1 MQDRKLSEPPIE
13 ENAGPW
19 LVAVECNMACV
30 FGSTAVAMFFYHVPF
45 ALTTV
50 YGAVRIG
57 PYSCQNVFYQL
68 YFYLHEVMLARLLA
82 MTLCMPVSVCL
93 SQVDVLS
100 KRVDGLSWF
109 SASK

>member
-1 MQDRKLSEPPIE
+1 MQEGKLSEPPIE

-50 YGAVRIG
+50 YGAVCILVSECLL
-57 PYSCQNVFYQL
+57 PAVL
-68 YFYLHEVMLARLLA
+68 LPARSYA
-82 MTLCMPVSVCL
+82 SAAISYDPVYACVCL
-93 SQVDVLS
+93 SQVGVLS
-100 KRVDGLSWF
+100 KRVYGLSWF